1 MVALR
6 AAIAFPP
13 LAALVFLP
21 LAGMPAPAPPDAPP
35 VLPWPAR
42 PGAAAL
48 LWLYHALDPAPAAY
62 AAAALLLHATCSLLL
77 AWVLPRLFPP
87 RAALLA
93 GLIYALHP
101 LQAETL
107 AEPAAAAALP
117 GIGLLVGATHLHLAG
132 RPRTALAAALAGLLF
147 EPSAAVAPL
156 VFLLIARGT
165 GAARQLGWMSAA
177 GAVLWLAAFAASR
190 AEAAPGWPWLGVFT
204 LRSLFVFF
212 FPLGLTPAPDLR
224 TPLWQASAAA
234 AAVAAAVWFASV
246 SARRA
251 AAGAWMLAA
260 IALLVSVYFQP
271 AGPLHTSMALP
282 LLALAPSAALVLA
295 QTDRR
300 LAGIYVAALALIAFS
315 YAQRWSDP
323 AALWMEAV
331 RLAPE
336 RLEPRLALVRL
347 LEPRQALEL
356 LVETQQKWPAEAAVA
371 TAAGQVLL
379 RAGRPR
385 DALAEFDR
393 ALELAPR
400 DPAARTGRAAAW
412 LALGQ
417 EDAARE
423 ELRRAL
429 AAEPCFLPAQIA
441 AKRLAEPLPAAPC
454 RFTRAQRRALAA
466 ATSRR

>member
-6 AAIAFPP
+6 AAIAVPP

-21 LAGMPAPAPPDAPP
+21 LTGMPAPPPPDLPP
-35 VLPWPAR
+35 PLPWLVR

-48 LWLYHALDPAPAAY
+48 LWLYHAADPPPAAY
-62 AAAALLLHATCSLLL
+62 AAAALLLHAACSLLL
-77 AWVLPRLFPP
+77 AALVERLFPP

-107 AEPAAAAALP
+107 AQPPAAAALP
-117 GIGLLVGATHLHLAG
+117 GIALLLGAIHLHLAG
-132 RPRTALAAALAGLLF
+132 RRLAGLVVSAAAVLF
-147 EPSAAVAPL
+147 EPAAAAAPL
-156 VFLLIARGT
+156 VLFLIARGT
-165 GAARQLGWMSAA
+165 AAARQLGWMSAA
-177 GAVLWLAAFAASR
+177 GAALWLAAFAASG
-190 AEAAPGWPWLGVFT
+190 AEAARQWPWLGVFT

-212 FPLGLTPAPDLR
+212 FPLGLTPAPDLC
-224 TPLWQASAAA
+224 TPMWQAAA
-234 AAVAAAVWFASV
+234 AAVAMAAAVWFAIGYSH
-246 SARRA
+246 RT

-260 IALLVSVYFQP
+260 IALLVSVYFLP
-271 AGPLHTSMALP
+271 AGPLYPSMALP
-282 LLALAPSAALVLA
+282 LLALAPSAALTLA

-300 LAGIYVAALALIAFS
+300 LAGIYVAALALVAFN
-315 YAQRWSDP
+315 YAQQWRDP

-331 RLAPE
+331 RLAPD
-336 RLEPRLALVRL
+336 RREPRLALAAML
-347 LEPRQALEL
+347 PPPQALEL
-356 LVETQQKWPAEAAVA
+356 LVETQQKWPADAAVA
-371 TAAGQVLL
+371 AAAGQALL

-393 ALELAPR
+393 ALELASQ
-400 DPAARTGRAAAW
+400 DAAARAGRAAAW

-417 EDAARE
+417 DGAARE

-441 AKRLAEPLPAAPC
+441 AARLGMPLPEAPC

>member
-21 LAGMPAPAPPDAPP
+21 LAGVPEPAPPDLPP
-35 VLPWPAR
+35 SLPWLVR

-48 LWLYHALDPAPAAY
+48 LSLYHEAGPSPAAY
-62 AAAALLLHATCSLLL
+62 ASAALLLHAACSLLL
-77 AWVLPRLFPP
+77 AFLMQRLLAP

-107 AEPAAAAALP
+107 AQPPAAAALP
-117 GIGLLVGATHLHLAG
+117 GIALLLGAIHLHLAG
-132 RPRTALAAALAGLLF
+132 RRLAGLALSAAAVLF
-147 EPSAAVAPL
+147 EPAAAAAPL
-156 VFLLIARGT
+156 VLFLLARGT

-177 GAVLWLAAFAASR
+177 GAVLWLAAFAASG
-190 AEAAPGWPWLGVFT
+190 AGAARQWPWLGVFA

-212 FPLGLTPAPDLR
+212 FPLGLTPVPDLR
-224 TPLWQASAAA
+224 TPMWQAAA
-234 AAVAAAVWFASV
+234 AALAMAAAVWLAMA
-246 SARRA
+246 SARRF

-260 IALLVSVYFQP
+260 IALLVSAFFLP
-271 AGPLHTSMALP
+271 AGLLGPSMALP
-282 LLALAPSAALVLA
+282 MLALAPSAALALA
-295 QTDRR
+295 QADRR
-300 LAGIYVAALALIAFS
+300 LAGIYVAALALVAFT
-315 YAQRWSDP
+315 YAQQWRDP

-331 RLAPE
+331 RLAPD
-336 RLEPRLALVRL
+336 RREPRLALAGML
-347 LEPRQALEL
+347 PPPQALEL
-356 LVETQQKWPAEAAVA
+356 LGETRRKWPADEAVA
-371 TAAGQVLL
+371 AAAGQALL

-385 DALAEFDR
+385 EALAEFDR

-400 DPAARTGRAAAW
+400 DAAARAGRAAAW
-412 LALGQ
+412 VALGQ

-429 AAEPCFLPAQIA
+429 AHEPCFLPAQMA
-441 AKRLAEPLPAAPC
+441 AARLGMPLPEAPC
-454 RFTRAQRRALAA
+454 RFTRAQRQALAA
-466 ATSRR
+466 AISRR